1 MFPSLLTLDEFR
13 SRTIMPAEE
22 VRRACGV
29 QWRKGNDDA
38 AAATA
43 TGETVFSRLTADATI
58 TDLAIVPRGPLV
70 ADPVNFA
77 TITLAKRSGAGAPV
91 TLATFVTSALSWMA
105 NVEIPLPITLP
116 SVSAGDSLT
125 VAIAKSGT
133 GVIVPAG
140 ELFVTLSPSFLETS
154 IGDWSSEM
162 ISRLSKRYPAP
173 TATKPW
179 PAPITSVLKR
189 WCTKLVTRAAYAKI
203 GWSPTS
209 EQDQASI
216 EKAADDVDAK
226 LKEAADGQNGLFE
239 LYLGE
244 DGTVES
250 VGRASPLSY
259 AEQSPFTASRL
270 QRDDGSSEDAI
281 TATGGRPS

>member
-38 AAATA
+38 TALTA
-43 TGETVFSRLTADATI
+43 TGETVFSRLTADALI
-58 TDLAIVPRGPLV
+58 TDLAIVPRGALV
-70 ADPVNFA
+70 ADPANFA
-77 TITLAKRSGAGAPV
+77 TLTIAKRSGAGAPV
-91 TLATFVTSALSWMA
+91 TLATFATSALSWMA

-162 ISRLSKRYPAP
+162 ISRLTKRYPAP
-173 TATKPW
+173 TADKPW

-189 WCTKLVTRAAYAKI
+189 WCTKLVTRDAYAKI

-239 LYLGE
+239 LYLSE
-244 DGTVES
+244 DGASNTVANGGPYGYSE
-250 VGRASPLSY
+250 ASPY
-259 AEQSPFTASRL
+259 VAFDAQRQTAQL
-270 QRDDGSSEDAI
+270 EDCSG
-281 TATGGRPS
+281 TGTGAPE